1 MAARR
6 ATAEGTL
13 NRRAGSM
20 ASTRRRGV
28 ERSATRAELIE
39 AAGRLIREEGYAA
52 LSSRTLADRLHLSRQ
67 IVHYYFKSIDDV
79 PIALVQQ
86 RAAKTLARLEEAVVS
101 EEPLRVVWEICSD
114 PEQAALSLELNAL
127 AHRRPA
133 VRSEVRKFA
142 KQFREIQT
150 RALVRHLELR
160 GIEPLMQP
168 IVATVLL
175 TCLSQFLALE
185 AAIDI
190 RSGHKETLQ
199 FVDECL
205 RDFAQGRPTV
215 FEHSAGGRGRSHP
228 RRKRREGT
236 ATLESRR

>member
-52 LSSRTLADRLHLSRQ
+52 LTSRTLADRLHLSRQ

-114 PEQAALSLELNAL
+114 PEQAAAQRAGASAT
-127 AHRRPA
+127 RRA
-133 VRSEVRKFA
+133 QRGK
-142 KQFREIQT
+142 EI
-150 RALVRHLELR
+150 R
-160 GIEPLMQP
+160 
-168 IVATVLL
+168 
-175 TCLSQFLALE
+175 
-185 AAIDI
+185 
-190 RSGHKETLQ
+190 
-199 FVDECL
+199 
-205 RDFAQGRPTV
+205 
-215 FEHSAGGRGRSHP
+215 
-228 RRKRREGT
+228 
-236 ATLESRR
+236 